1 MRCVLRLFILASL
14 ALSIVPFPA
23 PAQTDNTKT
32 APSPTPAPTK
42 APAVEVD
49 PDAAKYSTEKKYVP
63 PGAMKSVEIGNFYL
77 RRKKYKGA
85 ISRFNEAIREDSGY
99 APAYLGLGRAYEN
112 TGLKQKALEA
122 YKQYLDTLPTE
133 KAALEAKDV
142 QRAVA
147 RLEQELK
154 TPGAAHHG
162 RKSSGQATP
171 PSQ

>member
-1 MRCVLRLFILASL
+1 MVRIDERTERLGGAG
-14 ALSIVPFPA
+14 
-23 PAQTDNTKT
+23 QTRQ
-32 APSPTPAPTK
+32 
-42 APAVEVD
+42 
-49 PDAAKYSTEKKYVP
+49 
-63 PGAMKSVEIGNFYL
+63 IGNFYL

-85 ISRFNEAIREDSGY
+85 ISRFSEAIQEDSSY

-122 YKQYLDTLPTE
+122 YKQYLDALPSE

-147 RLEQELK
+147 RLDQELK
-154 TPGAAHHG
+154 TPAAGHHG
-162 RKSSGQATP
+162 RMSSGQAAP